1 MPQRAPHRHR
11 RARAALVLL
20 QLAVRR
26 LPGLPRPR
34 HPDGGRPR
42 AGRAQ
47 PAGDAGRGR
56 DPALEPGARRRLL
69 PAADG
74 RARRRARLRPQHAVG
89 GPARPR
95 RRSRS
100 STATPTKVHVVT
112 RNRYGRQ
119 RAYYAEFEGVRPYIE
134 RRHREAESDT
144 SRERFEG
151 FMREVPCPTCGGSR
165 LKPVSMS
172 VTLGGSIQDGGKNIA
187 EVCALPINETAD
199 YLRNLDL
206 TARERQIGERVLKE
220 IQERLNF
227 LLDVGLDYLS
237 LDRPSRLAV
246 RRRGAADPAGHP
258 DRRRP
263 GRRPL
268 RARRAVHRP
277 APARQPPADRDPGPA
292 QGPRQHP
299 DRRRA
304 RRGHHPGGRL
314 GRRHRPRRRRARR
327 PGRAQRQRR
336 RTCWPT
342 RTR

>member
-1 MPQRAPHRHR
+1 M
-11 RARAALVLL
+11 
-20 QLAVRR
+20 
-26 LPGLPRPR
+26 
-34 HPDGGRPR
+34 
-42 AGRAQ
+42 
-47 PAGDAGRGR
+47 
-56 DPALEPGARRRLL
+56 EPGARRRLL

-74 RARRRARLRPQHAVG
+74 RAGRGARLRPQHPVA
-89 GPARPR
+89 GPLRQGAEVVLDGH
-95 RRSRS
+95 S
-100 STATPTKVHVVT
+100 TKVHVVT

-151 FMREVPCPTCGGSR
+151 FMREVPCPACGGSR

-187 EVCALPINETAD
+187 EVCPMPINETAD
-199 YLRNLDL
+199 YLRNLEL

-237 LDRPSRLAV
+237 LDRPSGLAV
-246 RRRGAADPAGHP
+246 RRRGAADPARHP

-268 RARRAVHRP
+268 RPRRAVDRA

-304 RRGHHPGGRL
+304 RRGHHPGRRL
-314 GRRHRPRRRRARR
+314 GRRHRSRRRRARR
-327 PGRAQRQRR
+327 PGRPQRQRR
-336 RTCWPT
+336 RPARPTPT
-342 RTR
+342 R